1 MTWLLAQALRPRK
14 LTVLP
19 EADTPHPPKAKE
31 ALSLRPRSAGSG
43 TLSRTVPRQATGL
56 CGRCHH
62 LAPACLPSPWRAEP
76 PRPTYG
82 KGLAALKE
90 AFMEARL
97 VPPCSSPCDLPS
109 LLCIPGFGLPCAW
122 ASGRHS
128 CRQLRGGT
136 SPQAQ
141 GGRPLLPA
149 LPEAFFTLE
158 PGLKPR
164 ARKLPCPSS
173 GPPANRHRATLGQ
186 TSQSAQTQ
194 RRGSPSGPVP
204 AGQGTSEAR
213 TGFRPGSSMLLPW
226 EGQGP
231 SGPRWPRPAPCGHAV
246 LR

>member
-31 ALSLRPRSAGSG
+31 ALPLWPRSAGPG

-109 LLCIPGFGLPCAW
+109 LLCIPGFGLPCAC
-122 ASGRHS
+122 H
-128 CRQLRGGT
+128 
-136 SPQAQ
+136 
-141 GGRPLLPA
+141 PL
-149 LPEAFFTLE
+149 
-158 PGLKPR
+158 GL
-164 ARKLPCPSS
+164 
-173 GPPANRHRATLGQ
+173 
-186 TSQSAQTQ
+186 
-194 RRGSPSGPVP
+194 
-204 AGQGTSEAR
+204 
-213 TGFRPGSSMLLPW
+213 
-226 EGQGP
+226 
-231 SGPRWPRPAPCGHAV
+231 RPAQLQTAQRGHIAPGPGWPPSAACPA
-246 LR
+246 